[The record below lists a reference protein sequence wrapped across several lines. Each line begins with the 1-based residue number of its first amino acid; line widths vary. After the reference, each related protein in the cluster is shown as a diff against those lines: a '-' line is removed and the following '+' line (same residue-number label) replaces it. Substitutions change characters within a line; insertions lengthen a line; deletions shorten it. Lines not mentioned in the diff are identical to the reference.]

1 MKYMTKELERKFPE
15 WMSTDGL
22 PHDQIVVQAHFFSPY
37 SNWDWYAW
45 EYDAECS
52 QFFGLV
58 FGFKVEAGY
67 FNVQEFEEAKK
78 GSLPLVERDLWWKP
92 VPLNQLPRYHEWAC
106 AE

>member
-22 PHDQIVVQAHFFSPY
+22 PHDQITVQAHYFSPY

-45 EYDAECS
+45 EYDGEH
-52 QFFGLV
+52 QQLFGLV
-58 FGFKVEAGY
+58 FGFEVEAGY
-67 FNVQEFEEAKK
+67 FSIPEFEEAKK
-78 GSLPLVERDLWWKP
+78 GSLPLVERDLHWRP
-92 VPLNQLPRYHEWAC
+92 VPLNQLPRYQEWIC